1 MLDLPTYIHANKASQ
16 TDNRFVVTIKRIVG
30 FKTTNFSFATD
41 SLDEAL
47 FYRNFVLDLI
57 GRKRPDSLEPSLQY
71 KGPACPSLYAPIPVR
86 CSTQED
92 F

>member
-1 MLDLPTYIHANKASQ
+1 MQDLPTYISINQASQ
-16 TDNRFVVTIKRIVG
+16 TNNDFVVSIRNFVG
-30 FKTTNFSFATD
+30 FKTRTFKFVTD

-57 GRKRPDSLEPSLQY
+57 GRKRPDTLEPSLTY

-86 CSTQED
+86 TPTQKD
-92 F
+92 L